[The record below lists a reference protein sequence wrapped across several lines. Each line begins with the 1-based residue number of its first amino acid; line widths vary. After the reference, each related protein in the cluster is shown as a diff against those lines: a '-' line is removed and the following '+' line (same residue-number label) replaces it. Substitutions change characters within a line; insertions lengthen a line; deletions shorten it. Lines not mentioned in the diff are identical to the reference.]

1 MAARDTLIERA
12 APFLEDGE
20 VVDHAFRARVLIPG
34 TKLAKATYV
43 VIGTQRSVLILKT
56 SIWSTKT
63 PKTLVARVPRGT
75 PMSFRKGARC
85 RGRAWRSA
93 TTSSASA
100 ASGPSAKPSDLSPPP
115 RPPLPDKSR

>member
-1 MAARDTLIERA
+1 MAARDTLIKRA

-56 SIWSTKT
+56 SIWSTKA
-63 PKTLVARVPRGT
+63 PKTLVARVPRST
-75 PMSFRKGARC
+75 PMSFRKGGALSWSRLEIGDHKL
-85 RGRAWRSA
+85 RVGGIWTLREAERLVA
-93 TTSSASA
+93 TAEA
-100 ASGPSAKPSDLSPPP
+100 PAP
-115 RPPLPDKSR
+115 